1 MCGNKSQN
9 IFMKVNNTKLLTS
22 LASLV
27 GVTGASLLAALPGGA
42 QERLNSNPSIFSEAP
57 YNRSE
62 RVQLNPQYAPAAP
75 EVSQDKQSKPEKPIP
90 APAPAGG
97 SLNPNPS
104 IKNECPFNR
113 SACPAGGLPAKPKA
127 TPTVPGTPIP
137 TTPTPTPIPTPE
149 STPTPDTTVPVIPS
163 PGTLSPVPTPEVSP
177 TTTPETLPTPTPETT
192 PTPTPTPTEPGAGT
206 PSDGKNLLTVAE
218 ESGSFKVLLKALDAA
233 GLKDKLKGNDQ
244 LTIFAP
250 TDAAFAKLKPQ
261 DVKDL
266 LDPKNKEV
274 LVKLMTYHV
283 VAGKIE
289 SKDLKSGQVK
299 SLEGGAISV
308 KLDDKKGVMV
318 NDAKVVKPDIQA
330 SNGVIHG
337 IDLVIIPPDI

>member
-27 GVTGASLLAALPGGA
+27 GVTGASLLATLPGGA
-42 QERLNSNPSIFSEAP
+42 QERLNSNPTIFSEAP

-75 EVSQDKQSKPEKPIP
+75 EISQDKQSKPEKPIP
-90 APAPAGG
+90 APVPAGG

-113 SACPAGGLPAKPKA
+113 SACPPGGLPSKPRA
-127 TPTVPGTPIP
+127 TPETPAPETPI
-137 TTPTPTPIPTPE
+137 PTPIPTPE
-149 STPTPDTTVPVIPS
+149 STPTPGDTTVPVIP
-163 PGTLSPVPTPEVSP
+163 SPVPTPEVSP
-177 TTTPETLPTPTPETT
+177 TTTPETSPSPTPEVT
-192 PTPTPTPTEPGAGT
+192 PMPTPTEPGAGT
-206 PSDGKNLLTVAE
+206 PSDGKNLLAVAE

-261 DVKDL
+261 DVQDL
-266 LDPKNKEV
+266 LNPKNKEV

-283 VAGKIE
+283 VPGKIE
-289 SKDLKSGQVK
+289 SKDLKNGQVK

-308 KLDDKKGVMV
+308 KIDDKTGVMV
-318 NDAKVVKPDIQA
+318 NDAKVVKADIQA

>member
-1 MCGNKSQN
+1 
-9 IFMKVNNTKLLTS
+9 MKVNNTKLLTS

-42 QERLNSNPSIFSEAP
+42 QERLNSNPTIFSEAP

-75 EVSQDKQSKPEKPIP
+75 EISQDKQSKPEKPIP

-113 SACPAGGLPAKPKA
+113 SACPPGGLPTKTPKA
-127 TPTVPGTPIP
+127 TPGIPAPATP
-137 TTPTPTPIPTPE
+137 TTTPIPTPE
-149 STPTPDTTVPVIPS
+149 STPTPGDTTVPVTPSPIPS
-163 PGTLSPVPTPEVSP
+163 PEVSP
-177 TTTPETLPTPTPETT
+177 TTTPETSPSPTPEV
-192 PTPTPTPTEPGAGT
+192 TPTPTPTEPGAGT
-206 PSDGKNLLTVAE
+206 PSDGKNLLAVAE

-261 DVKDL
+261 DVQDL
-266 LDPKNKEV
+266 LNPKNKEV

-283 VAGKIE
+283 VPGKIE
-289 SKDLKSGQVK
+289 SKDLKNGQVK

-308 KLDDKKGVMV
+308 KIDDKKGLMV